1 MKRLFII
8 TFIFLI
14 VFNSESQRKRNS
26 SNNTSV
32 NKSDISISALRL
44 RNVGPAFL
52 SGRIA
57 DIAIHPNNDNVWYV
71 ATGSSG
77 VWKTENSGTTY
88 TPIFDNYGAYSIG
101 CVTMD
106 PNNHNVIWVGTREN
120 NHQRALGYGN
130 GVYKSLDGGK
140 SFENMGLKQKKE
152 INWIYFDIN
161 RNVSNKNNQ

>member
-1 MKRLFII
+1 MCIRDRFII

-14 VFNSESQRKRNS
+14 VFNSESQRKRNL

-57 DIAIHPNNDNVWYV
+57 DIAIHPDNDNVWYV

-88 TPIFDNYGAYSIG
+88 TPIFDNETTYSTG
-101 CVTMD
+101 CVTID
-106 PNNHNVIWVGTREN
+106 PSDPSII
-120 NHQRALGYGN
+120 L
-130 GVYKSLDGGK
+130 SL
-140 SFENMGLKQKKE
+140 
-152 INWIYFDIN
+152 IHI
-161 RNVSNKNNQ
+161 

>member
-14 VFNSESQRKRNS
+14 VFNSESQRKRNL

-88 TPIFDNYGAYSIG
+88 TPIFDNETTYSTG
-101 CVTMD
+101 CVTID
-106 PNNHNVIWVGTREN
+106 PSDPSIIWLGTGENVVVGTLLSAMVFLKAKTEENLGKIWVLESQN
-120 NHQRALGYGN
+120 IY
-130 GVYKSLDGGK
+130 
-140 SFENMGLKQKKE
+140 QK
-152 INWIYFDIN
+152 
-161 RNVSNKNNQ
+161 